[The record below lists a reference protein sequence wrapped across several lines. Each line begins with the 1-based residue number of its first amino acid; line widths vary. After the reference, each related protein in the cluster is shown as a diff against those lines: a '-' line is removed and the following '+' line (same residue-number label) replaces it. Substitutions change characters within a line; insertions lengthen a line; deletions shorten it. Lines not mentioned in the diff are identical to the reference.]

1 MSVGPDVATGDIPA
15 PRLRRP
21 LDATWRIVKTQPR
34 ATAGFVIVLF
44 FVVVALTAPWLAPY
58 GVTEKVGP
66 VFEPPSPE
74 HPLGLDDAGVDMLS
88 LMMWGAR
95 VSLVVGFAAAL
106 VAMLIGGTIGLLSG
120 YFGGRTDTVLM
131 RMTDYFLVIPDIP
144 LMLVAAA
151 IWGRSLS
158 NIVIIIGVIYWTTT
172 ARLIRSQVISLRER
186 VYVKRAHAVGAGHGR
201 ILFRH
206 ILPQVTPLIVANTV
220 LTVAIAIFAETAIA
234 FLGLGD
240 PTLTSWGKLIENAF
254 SHNAIT
260 VDAWWAIVPPGIA
273 VALVILGCTMVGQA
287 IEDTLN
293 PRLRVGHLS
302 VRRFRLRP
310 LQGTDQV

>member
-1 MSVGPDVATGDIPA
+1 VSVGPDVATGDIPA
-15 PRLRRP
+15 PQLRRP
-21 LDATWRIVKTQPR
+21 LKTTWRIVRTQPR
-34 ATAGFVIVLF
+34 ATIGVIIVVF
-44 FVVVALTAPWLAPY
+44 FVLVALTAPWLAPY
-58 GVTEKVGP
+58 GVTEKVGE
-66 VFEPPSPE
+66 VFEPPSAD

-106 VAMLIGGTIGLLSG
+106 VAMLIGGTIGLVSG

-151 IWGRSLS
+151 IWGRSLT
-158 NIVIIIGVIYWTTT
+158 NIIIIIGVIYWTTT

-186 VYVKRAHAVGAGHGR
+186 VYVKRANAVGAGHGR

-206 ILPQVTPLIVANTV
+206 ILPQVVPLIVANTV

-273 VALVILGCTMVGQA
+273 VALVILGCTMIGQA

-310 LQGTDQV
+310 LQSGDPV

>member
-1 MSVGPDVATGDIPA
+1 VSVGPDVATGEIPA
-15 PRLRRP
+15 PQLRRP
-21 LDATWRIVKTQPR
+21 LKTVWRIVKSQPR
-34 ATAGFVIVLF
+34 ATIGVIIVVF
-44 FVVVALTAPWLAPY
+44 FVLVALTAPWLAPY
-58 GVTEKVGP
+58 GVDEKVGP

-106 VAMLIGGTIGLLSG
+106 VAMVIGGTIGLLSG

-158 NIVIIIGVIYWTTT
+158 NIIIIIGVIYWTTT

-186 VYVKRAHAVGAGHGR
+186 VYIKRANAVGAGHGR

-310 LQGTDQV
+310 LQGSEQV

>member
-1 MSVGPDVATGDIPA
+1 VSVGPDVATGDIQP

-21 LDATWRIVKTQPR
+21 LATTWRIVKGQPR
-34 ATAGFVIVLF
+34 ATVGALIVVF
-44 FVVVALTAPWLAPY
+44 FILVALTAPWLAPY

-95 VSLVVGFAAAL
+95 VSLVVGFAAAF
-106 VAMLIGGTIGLLSG
+106 VAMVIGGTIGLISG

-158 NIVIIIGVIYWTTT
+158 NIIIIIGVIYWTTT

-186 VYVKRAHAVGAGHGR
+186 VYVKRANAVGAGHGR

-310 LQGTDQV
+310 LQGSEQV

>member
-1 MSVGPDVATGDIPA
+1 MSVGPDAATGDIPA

-21 LDATWRIVKTQPR
+21 LATVWRIVKSQPR
-34 ATAGFVIVLF
+34 AGAGIAIVLF
-44 FVVVALTAPWLAPY
+44 FVLVALTAPWLAPY
-58 GVTEKVGP
+58 GVTEKVGEP
-66 VFEPPSPE
+66 FEPPSAA

-106 VAMLIGGTIGLLSG
+106 VAMLIGGAIGLVSG

-186 VYVKRAHAVGAGHGR
+186 VYVKRATAVGAGHSR
-201 ILFRH
+201 IVFRH

>member
-1 MSVGPDVATGDIPA
+1 MSVGPDVATGDIQP

-21 LDATWRIVKTQPR
+21 LATTWRIVKSQPR
-34 ATAGFVIVLF
+34 ATAGAIIVVF
-44 FVVVALTAPWLAPY
+44 FVLVALTAPWLAPY
-58 GVTEKVGP
+58 GVTEKVGDP
-66 VFEPPSPE
+66 FEPPSAQ
-74 HPLGLDDAGVDMLS
+74 HPLGLDDVGVDMLS

-106 VAMLIGGTIGLLSG
+106 VAMLIGGTIGLISG

-186 VYVKRAHAVGAGHGR
+186 VYVKRANAVGAGHGR

-310 LQGTDQV
+310 LQGSDQV

>member
-21 LDATWRIVKTQPR
+21 LATVWRIVKSQPR
-34 ATAGFVIVLF
+34 AAAGVSIVVF
-44 FVVVALTAPWLAPY
+44 FIVVALTAPWLAPY
-58 GVTEKVGP
+58 SVTEKVGAP
-66 VFEPPSPE
+66 FAPPSAE

-106 VAMLIGGTIGLLSG
+106 VAMLIGGAVGLISG

-186 VYVKRAHAVGAGHGR
+186 VYVKRAEAIGAGHGR

-240 PTLTSWGKLIENAF
+240 PTLISWGKLIENAF

-260 VDAWWAIVPPGIA
+260 VDAWWAIVPPGVA
-273 VALVILGCTMVGQA
+273 VALVILGCTMLGQA

-310 LQGTDQV
+310 LQSGDPV

>member
-21 LDATWRIVKTQPR
+21 LATVWRIVRRQPR
-34 ATAGFVIVLF
+34 AAIGVLIIIF
-44 FVVVALTAPWLAPY
+44 FVAVAVTAPWLAPY
-58 GVTEKVGP
+58 SIDEKVGP
-66 VFEPPSPE
+66 VYAPPSSE
-74 HPLGLDDAGVDMLS
+74 HPLGLDDAGIDMLS

-106 VAMLIGGTIGLLSG
+106 VAMLIGGTIGLVSG

-158 NIVIIIGVIYWTTT
+158 NIIIIIGVIYWTTT

-186 VYVKRAHAVGAGHGR
+186 VYVKRAEAVGAGHGR

-206 ILPQVTPLIVANTV
+206 ILPQVIPLIIANTV

-260 VDAWWAIVPPGIA
+260 VDAWWAIVPPGVA
-273 VALVILGCTMVGQA
+273 VALVILGCTMLGQA

-310 LQGTDQV
+310 LQSGDPV

>member
-15 PRLRRP
+15 PQLRRP
-21 LDATWRIVKTQPR
+21 LKTVWRIVKSQPR
-34 ATAGFVIVLF
+34 AAIGLVIVVF
-44 FVVVALTAPWLAPY
+44 FVLVALTAPWLAPY
-58 GVTEKVGP
+58 GVTEKVGEP
-66 VFEPPSPE
+66 FGPPSPE

-106 VAMLIGGTIGLLSG
+106 VAMMIGGTIGLLSG
-120 YFGGRTDTVLM
+120 YFGGRTDTALM

-144 LMLVAAA
+144 LMLVGGGDLGPQPLEHRHHHRRHLLDDDGSPHPVA
-151 IWGRSLS
+151 GDQPQ
-158 NIVIIIGVIYWTTT
+158 G
-172 ARLIRSQVISLRER
+172 ARLHQARQRR
-186 VYVKRAHAVGAGHGR
+186 RRRARAHPLPPHPPAGDAADR
-201 ILFRH
+201 R
-206 ILPQVTPLIVANTV
+206 NTV

-240 PTLTSWGKLIENAF
+240 PTLISWGKLIENAF

-260 VDAWWAIVPPGIA
+260 VDAWWAIVPPGVA

-310 LQGTDQV
+310 LQGSDQV

>member
-15 PRLRRP
+15 PQLRRP
-21 LDATWRIVKTQPR
+21 LKTVWRIVKSQPR
-34 ATAGFVIVLF
+34 ATVGFIIVLF
-44 FVVVALTAPWLAPY
+44 FIIVALTAPWLAPY

-66 VFEPPSPE
+66 VFAPPSAE

-106 VAMLIGGTIGLLSG
+106 VAMLIGGTIGLISG
-120 YFGGRTDTVLM
+120 YFSGRTDTVLM

-186 VYVKRAHAVGAGHGR
+186 VYVKRANAVGAGHAR
-201 ILFRH
+201 IIFRH

-310 LQGTDQV
+310 LQGSDQV

>member
-21 LDATWRIVKTQPR
+21 LAATWRIVRSQPR
-34 ATAGFVIVLF
+34 ATVGALIVVF
-44 FVVVALTAPWLAPY
+44 FVLVALTAPWLAPY

-66 VFEPPSPE
+66 VFEPPSRE

-106 VAMLIGGTIGLLSG
+106 VAMVIGGTIGLLSG
-120 YFGGRTDTVLM
+120 YFGGRTDTALM

-158 NIVIIIGVIYWTTT
+158 NIIIIIGVIYWTTT

-186 VYVKRAHAVGAGHGR
+186 VYVKRATAVGAGHGR

-310 LQGTDQV
+310 LQGSDQV